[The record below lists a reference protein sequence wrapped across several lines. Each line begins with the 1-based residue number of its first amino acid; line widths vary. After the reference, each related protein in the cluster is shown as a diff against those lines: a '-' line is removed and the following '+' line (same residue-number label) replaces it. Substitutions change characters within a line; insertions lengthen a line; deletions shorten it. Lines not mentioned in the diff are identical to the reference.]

1 MSEQYFI
8 DWINSLDIPD
18 SILVNKIED
27 LYKKNNILISIISI
41 ILNKNIKELLNVT
54 RMSKS
59 LNSLKNISKI
69 MDMYF
74 DFNYDYSN
82 INNLKKN
89 TLLLLKFLKS
99 RYPKQINNSEI
110 NYRYDQRRYNKTDI
124 LNEENNYYLNKKEYI
139 MPNSKKKNGI
149 NNNKNNGN
157 NRTSYN
163 RRNISINSKSKTS
176 SNFQMMKPKENFSG
190 NKKQIT
196 SLNDC
201 PITAYNLNTVPHRSK
216 TSNNTNKNKNEK
228 KNAIMNKSK
237 INYSYSNINPLYK
250 GNIPKQNNNTFMN
263 EISNN
268 EKPNQKLSMISQ
280 YKAKSSK
287 NMLLSKSL
295 KNSDNKRQLPNNEK
309 YNSSDKLTQKGIA
322 PKAIAPNN
330 NLITKNKPVLNQDD
344 NIYNNQKKGLGN
356 KINSYENLSYKKENK
371 LDSNENINNDIHKE
385 RFILYFLDKIKIINE
400 QQKNA
405 DYLWKVLIPDLK
417 DGYIIGKLIN
427 YLEKKNNNYLK
438 GITKETFYKV
448 NIYFNWQK
456 ITQFL
461 INRKLFNSIYLYQK
475 NFYEDDKSLFCFLY
489 DLLHFYFEKE
499 NINKAAIKNFIDKTH
514 NKSYNNISGINL
526 DNNLE
531 FSRNY
536 SHMNKNISKSDL
548 KDKSTHSTPMQI
560 MINENKEEKMKKFKQ
575 RPSTNLKMSVTPSI
589 SEIMNI
595 RKSINYVHRENK
607 SFVIFP
613 KHEQMNSDKSE
624 EYINLK
630 NKVKFFIKGENKLFD
645 KKVNDAISFLETI
658 RINTNEINFYSPEMK
673 VFKDGILLYQIISQL
688 ESNNTSL
695 PKINLNPKN
704 PAAAINNHRLII
716 DFLIKYKKN
725 YPVELTG
732 KERELYKSHPKFIL
746 KFLLVLKSIYS
757 NEIYYYEKVNDR
769 NEKKIN
775 QSMRINPKNIDKS
788 ERMALPLSQE
798 LRNKFLVNDNA
809 KIWA

>member
-8 DWINSLDIPD
+8 DWINSLDIPN
-18 SILVNKIED
+18 SVLVNKIED
-27 LYKKNNILISIISI
+27 LYKKNNILLNIISI

-54 RMSKS
+54 RQSKS
-59 LNSLKNISKI
+59 LNYLKNISKI

-99 RYPKQINNSEI
+99 RYPKQINNSLI
-110 NYRYDQRRYNKTDI
+110 NYRYEQNRYNMTDI
-124 LNEENNYYLNKKEYI
+124 LNDENNYYLERNKYI
-139 MPNSKKKNGI
+139 RPNSKKGNGLNI
-149 NNNKNNGN
+149 NKNNEN
-157 NRTSYN
+157 YRTSFKH
-163 RRNISINSKSKTS
+163 NSKSKTS
-176 SNFQMMKPKENFSG
+176 TDLKLVKPKEIFSG
-190 NKKQIT
+190 DKNQI
-196 SLNDC
+196 LNINDC
-201 PITAYNLNTVPHRSK
+201 PISAYNLNTVPYRSK
-216 TSNNTNKNKNEK
+216 TSNNLKKNKSEK
-228 KNAIMNKSK
+228 KNTMINKTKS
-237 INYSYSNINPLYK
+237 NYSCSNINPIYK
-250 GNIPKQNNNTFMN
+250 GNNPKKNNNTFLN
-263 EISNN
+263 EILNN
-268 EKPNQKLSMISQ
+268 EKPNKKLNMKTQ
-280 YKAKSSK
+280 YKSNSSK
-287 NMLLSKSL
+287 DILYPKKL
-295 KNSDNKRQLPNNEK
+295 KNSDKNKQLSNYENF
-309 YNSSDKLTQKGIA
+309 NSSNKLTQKGIA
-322 PKAIAPNN
+322 PNTN
-330 NLITKNKPVLNQDD
+330 YNLMSKDKPVLIQDD
-344 NIYNNQKKGLGN
+344 YFYNNQKYILEN
-356 KINSYENLSYKKENK
+356 KHNTLENLSSKKDNK
-371 LDSNENINNDIHKE
+371 LNNNENIKIDIHKE
-385 RFILYFLDKIKIINE
+385 RFILDFLNKIKVINE

-461 INRKLFNSIYLYQK
+461 INRNLFNSIYLYQK

-499 NINKAAIKNFIDKTH
+499 NINKTAIKNFIDRTH

-526 DNNLE
+526 PNNLD
-531 FSRNY
+531 FSKNY
-536 SHMNKNISKSDL
+536 SHINRNINKSDI
-548 KDKSTHSTPMQI
+548 KDKSNYSTPMQI
-560 MINENKEEKMKKFKQ
+560 IKNENKDEKIKKFKQ
-575 RPSTNLKMSVTPSI
+575 KPSTNLKMSVTPSI

-595 RKSINYVHRENK
+595 RKSLNYVHRENK
-607 SFVIFP
+607 SFVLFP
-613 KHEQMNSDKSE
+613 KNEQMNPNKSE
-624 EYINLK
+624 EYNNLK
-630 NKVKFFIKGENKLFD
+630 NKEKFFIKGENKSFD

-658 RINTNEINFYSPEMK
+658 GINTYEINFYSPEMK
-673 VFKDGILLYQIISQL
+673 IFKDGILLHQIISQL

-704 PAAAINNHRLII
+704 PATAINNQRLII
-716 DFLIKYKKN
+716 NFLIKYKKN
-725 YPVELTG
+725 FPVELTG
-732 KERELYKSHPKFIL
+732 KERELYNSNPKFIL

-757 NEIYYYEKVNDR
+757 NEIYYHEKVNDR
-769 NEKKIN
+769 NEKKNIN
-775 QSMRINPKNIDKS
+775 HSMRINPKNIDKS